1 MKIRKLII
9 QYTVVSAI
17 ASSLIPPPL
26 LADTSVAEVNAREA
40 DVGEPRVMFE
50 GALMLDASHFD
61 GVYADGESQLELNLR
76 RATIGLSTELSP
88 SLDAELSVKLEDG
101 LNNIDIKDANLRW
114 KLTKKQRL
122 ILGQQK
128 EPVGLESNQSSKQM
142 PATERSMASS
152 LFAPDRHIGV
162 SYNIRESRYNAVIG
176 VFEASDDADHNRLAA
191 SARVTVSWLMD
202 GEQTIHLGGSTSYR
216 DLGGTSLKL
225 KDEGGVNPA
234 ENIISSKRYDI
245 KRQQIMALEVAW
257 LRGPL
262 WLQSEWIQT
271 DMQSSEVSVS
281 DPSYSGS
288 YIQAAWLLGD
298 VRRKYNNGKF
308 KLSGLKARTAWELVV
323 RVEQADL
330 RDANDGVR
338 AQVLMAGVNY
348 YRSKRLR
355 IMGSVLT
362 AETTGPDADADT
374 EGRAATLRLQYT
386 F

>member
-1 MKIRKLII
+1 MKIIKLNI
-9 QYTVVSAI
+9 QYVVAI
-17 ASSLIPPPL
+17 ALASSLMQQPL
-26 LADTSVAEVNAREA
+26 LADTSAVEVNASKVEV
-40 DVGEPRVMFE
+40 DEPRVMFE
-50 GALMLDASHFD
+50 GALMLDASQFD
-61 GVYADGESQLELNLR
+61 GVYADGGQQSELHLR
-76 RATIGLSTELSP
+76 RAILGLSAELSP
-88 SLDAELSVKLEDG
+88 SLDVELSVKLEDG
-101 LNNIDIKDANLRW
+101 LNNVEIKDANLRW
-114 KLTKKQRL
+114 KLTKNQRL

-142 PATERSMASS
+142 PAIERSMASS
-152 LFAPDRHIGV
+152 LFTQDRHIGV

-176 VFEASDDADHNRLAA
+176 VFEASDDTGHNRLAA

-202 GEQTIHLGGSTSYR
+202 GEQVIHLGGSTSYR
-216 DLGGTSLKL
+216 DLGETSLKL

-245 KRQQIMALEVAW
+245 KRQQIIALEVAW

-262 WLQSEWIQT
+262 WLQSEWIQA

-281 DPSYSGS
+281 DPSYNGS

-308 KLSGLKARTAWELVV
+308 KLSGLKASTAWEFVV
-323 RVEQADL
+323 RAEQADL
-330 RDANDGVR
+330 RDVNDGVR

-355 IMGSVLT
+355 IMGNVLT
-362 AETTGPDADADT
+362 AETTGPGAAADT

>member
-1 MKIRKLII
+1 MKIIKLNI
-9 QYTVVSAI
+9 QYVVAI
-17 ASSLIPPPL
+17 ALASSLMQQPL
-26 LADTSVAEVNAREA
+26 LADTSAAEVNASKVEV
-40 DVGEPRVMFE
+40 DEPRVMFE
-50 GALMLDASHFD
+50 GALMLDASQFD
-61 GVYADGESQLELNLR
+61 GVYADGGLQSELHLR
-76 RATIGLSTELSP
+76 RAIFGLSADLSP
-88 SLDAELSVKLEDG
+88 SLDVELSVKLEEG
-101 LNNIDIKDANLRW
+101 LNNVEIKDANLRW

-152 LFAPDRHIGV
+152 LFTPDRHIGV

-176 VFEASDDADHNRLAA
+176 VFEASDEAGHNRLAA

-216 DLGGTSLKL
+216 DLGETSLKL
-225 KDEGGVNPA
+225 KDEGGVKPA

-271 DMQSSEVSVS
+271 DMKSSEVSVS
-281 DPSYSGS
+281 DPSYNGS

-308 KLSGLKARTAWELVV
+308 KLSGLKASTAWELVV
-323 RVEQADL
+323 RAEQADL

-355 IMGSVLT
+355 IMGNVLT
-362 AETTGPDADADT
+362 AETTGPGADADT
-374 EGRAATLRLQYT
+374 EGRAATMRLQYT